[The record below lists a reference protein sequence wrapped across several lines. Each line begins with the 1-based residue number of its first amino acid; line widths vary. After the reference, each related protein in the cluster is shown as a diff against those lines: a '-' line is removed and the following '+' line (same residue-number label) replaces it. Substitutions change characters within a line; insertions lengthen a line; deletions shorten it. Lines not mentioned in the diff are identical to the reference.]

1 MSSYK
6 KYFPSKTSFS
16 LRQNH
21 FRVLRVATASRGF
34 GWINRIS
41 FVIEWN
47 MTSEP
52 HFSQKLSADWMPRN
66 HVTKYCKGSL
76 EVSNTLLCRGLRML
90 GRAGSAK
97 HTDSHCVNIQWH
109 KLELLTPENAP
120 HDFTTPKQ
128 IYPRGPAVA
137 YRPLAPSQSI
147 HFYTYT
153 VHCTTALSFKA
164 RSSHWGPLTGPTAKF
179 FAAFFPSIW
188 PDVYQPHSCYRRRN
202 VNQNFLWDQATCPS
216 LHWGAGSHHIRAFS
230 CSTSL
235 TLLEMQGTSW
245 RRPRAAVGSE
255 MDKGKGESERQDKEG
270 SQWPAGGIAG

>member
-1 MSSYK
+1 MGWHCSTGMKVVSQHKRQQGVIEIPITTHEAIKSILSFIVFVFPAHQNGLSPSEFSNVTTAKNVAGPMNTMSSYK

-164 RSSHWGPLTGPTAKF
+164 RSSHWGPLTGPTA
-179 FAAFFPSIW
+179 
-188 PDVYQPHSCYRRRN
+188 
-202 VNQNFLWDQATCPS
+202 
-216 LHWGAGSHHIRAFS
+216 
-230 CSTSL
+230 
-235 TLLEMQGTSW
+235 
-245 RRPRAAVGSE
+245 
-255 MDKGKGESERQDKEG
+255 
-270 SQWPAGGIAG
+270 